1 MVISRKRRW
10 AHRPGVLKATA
21 CRLDHRPITP
31 HRSTTSPYCTS
42 SSCTIPTMYNSYL
55 GQQPPGQ
62 QGYQPQY
69 QIPQQTGYTQPQQT
83 TFQQQPPQFL
93 QTQATGYL
101 GTGGFQTPTPQQGQF
116 GVPPVPAIPSQ
127 YVPQTPQMGMQPTGF
142 QQQQPQ
148 FQQVQQQ
155 QPQPQQMQ
163 QQPTALSTPT
173 GHQRTSSTA
182 MGTSARIPNGNI
194 SP

>member
-1 MVISRKRRW
+1 MG
-10 AHRPGVLKATA
+10 APHCPGVLKATA
-21 CRLDHRPITP
+21 CVLTTD
-31 HRSTTSPYCTS
+31 RSPLTHHYTTRHPCTS

-69 QIPQQTGYTQPQQT
+69 QIPQQTGYTQPQQP
-83 TFQQQPPQFL
+83 FQQQPPQFL

-101 GTGGFQTPTPQQGQF
+101 GAGGGFQTPTPQQGQF

-127 YVPQTPQMGMQPTGF
+127 YAPQTPQMGMQPTGF
-142 QQQQPQ
+142 QQQQQPQ
-148 FQQVQQQ
+148 FQQIQQP

-163 QQPTALSTPT
+163 QQPTAVSTPT
-173 GHQRTSSTA
+173 GHQRASSTA